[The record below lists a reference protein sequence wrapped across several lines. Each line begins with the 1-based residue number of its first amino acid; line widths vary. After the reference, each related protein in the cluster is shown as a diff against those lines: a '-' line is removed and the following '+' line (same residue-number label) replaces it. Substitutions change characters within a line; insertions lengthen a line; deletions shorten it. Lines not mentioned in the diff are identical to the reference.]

1 MIKGNTTD
9 KFESV
14 NVDWEKDAAA
24 LLEDLASGGI
34 PVTPAHPDVLRDIGV
49 VAYCYDKNF
58 CGYTSDDPFAKP
70 LIHQSLYDIVV
81 KKHNGSIHFSDEGD
95 RTVLFLPDVR
105 DVGDRGDRYMVYFWN
120 K

>member
-1 MIKGNTTD
+1 MTHRHYITPDDDLRPTNDAEFRGMTRRRDPYDNTIRITD
-9 KFESV
+9 DERFY
-14 NVDWEKDAAA
+14 
-24 LLEDLASGGI
+24 
-34 PVTPAHPDVLRDIGV
+34 
-49 VAYCYDKNF
+49 AYA
-58 CGYTSDDPFAKP
+58 GYTSDDSFAKP

-95 RTVLFLPDVR
+95 HTVLFLPDVR